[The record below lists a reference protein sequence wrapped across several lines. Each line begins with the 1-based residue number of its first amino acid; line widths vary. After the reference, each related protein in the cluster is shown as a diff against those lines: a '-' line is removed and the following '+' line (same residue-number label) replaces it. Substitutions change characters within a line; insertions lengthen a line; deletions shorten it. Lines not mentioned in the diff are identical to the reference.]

1 METAIYAAMHF
12 AVDFLCA
19 WAMFRSFGAGGAGY
33 ENLLIYNFC
42 AFALQ
47 MPLGTL
53 LDLLQSGGKGNRLPR
68 IWASVGAALT
78 AVGAMVHPA
87 LLGLG
92 NALFHVG
99 GGMDVIAA
107 DFERDRK
114 GRDLGVFVAPGA
126 IGLYLGTGMG
136 KGTGFD
142 GAVLAGAAVLAIL
155 AGMLL
160 RGHAPGAA
168 VPASGSGGILL
179 AVCCFA
185 VVILRSFVGLSVT
198 FPWKT
203 GAFFGALAVVSVA
216 AGKVAGGFLA
226 ARFGPDRT
234 IAYSLLLAAGCF
246 LLGDDPAFGLTA
258 LFFFNMTMPVTLY
271 LLARKLPRMP
281 GFSFGLLT
289 FGLFLGFLPVYAR
302 AEVPVSGAVLG
313 AVSSILSMVILLAG
327 RKVVAQSDAS
337 A

>member
-1 METAIYAAMHF
+1 MEISIYAGMHF
-12 AVDFLCA
+12 AVDFICA
-19 WAMFRSFGAGGAGY
+19 WAMFRSFRAGSGGY

-53 LDLLQSGGKGNRLPR
+53 LDLLRSDGKRSLFPRL
-68 IWASVGAALT
+68 WASVGAALT
-78 AVGAMVHPA
+78 VIGAMVHPA
-87 LLGLG
+87 VLGLG

-99 GGMDVIAA
+99 GGLDVIAA
-107 DFERDRK
+107 DFQHDSK
-114 GRDLGVFVAPGA
+114 GRDLGIFVAPGA

-136 KGTGFD
+136 KGSGVD
-142 GAVLAGAAVLAIL
+142 GAVLVGAAVLAALIWAL
-155 AGMLL
+155 M
-160 RGHAPGAA
+160 RGEAPCCT
-168 VPASGSGGILL
+168 VPASGSGGLPL

-185 VVILRSFVGLSVT
+185 VVILRSYVGLSVT

-203 GAFFGALAVVSVA
+203 GTVFGALAVTAVA
-216 AGKVAGGFLA
+216 SGKMAGGFLS

-234 IAYSLLLAAGCF
+234 ILYSLLLAAGCF
-246 LLGDDPAFGLTA
+246 LLGGYPAFGLAA

-271 LLARKLPRMP
+271 LLARQLPRMP

-289 FGLFLGFLPVYAR
+289 FGLFLGFLPVYAQ
-302 AEVPVSGAVLG
+302 AEPPVSGTLLG
-313 AVSSILSMVILLAG
+313 AIGSIISMAILLAG
-327 RKVVAQSDAS
+327 RKAVARKDVS